1 MTIFLAVVVARSPR
15 LTNNDY
21 EIDFQEQMPKRR

>member
-1 MTIFLAVVVARSPR
+1 MTIFLAVVVARNTN

-21 EIDFQEQMPKRR
+21 EIEFEEQMPKRR